1 MRILGLTF
9 VAQLFASSCAFSP
22 AVRSPL
28 RQPLGARRAPTIG
41 SQLRSSSAALDV
53 SPDKLKGRIHKW
65 GAGWK
70 ASAQASRAS
79 FSSSGAA
86 GKLAALGNVLIYYSL
101 FVVYRAWRGFFIII
115 PAVFGEVQ
123 AKLQAGL
130 IEAEN
135 ELNADGE
142 VLGGELSASQ

>member
-1 MRILGLTF
+1 M
-9 VAQLFASSCAFSP
+9 
-22 AVRSPL
+22 
-28 RQPLGARRAPTIG
+28 
-41 SQLRSSSAALDV
+41 
-53 SPDKLKGRIHKW
+53 
-65 GAGWK
+65 
-70 ASAQASRAS
+70 
-79 FSSSGAA
+79 
-86 GKLAALGNVLIYYSL
+86 AALGNVLIYYSL